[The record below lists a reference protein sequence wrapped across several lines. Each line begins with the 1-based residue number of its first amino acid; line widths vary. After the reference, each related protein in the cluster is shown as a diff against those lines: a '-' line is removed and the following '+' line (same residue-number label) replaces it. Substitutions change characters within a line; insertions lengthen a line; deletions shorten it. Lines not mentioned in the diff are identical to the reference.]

1 MFRDCMPKSIVTG
14 AVQRPQLKWS
24 CLSKKKKRRIYVSC
38 TFAYVTGVIRE
49 GIQCFSNPG
58 TGSVCWAEGRG
69 GRRGIVSFTHD
80 PSPYPSMV

>member
-1 MFRDCMPKSIVTG
+1 MPKSIVTG

-24 CLSKKKKRRIYVSC
+24 CLSKKKKEEFMCHAHLHMS
-38 TFAYVTGVIRE
+38 TGVIRE

>member
-1 MFRDCMPKSIVTG
+1 MCHAHLHMS
-14 AVQRPQLKWS
+14 
-24 CLSKKKKRRIYVSC
+24 
-38 TFAYVTGVIRE
+38 TGVIRE